1 MSKTASGAVV
11 SGGTSVKTKKKKK
24 QSLMRQA
31 FIRLSKD
38 KVAMAGLIGIALLI
52 LVSIAAPLITPYSY
66 KFMDAMHM
74 KEGPSLLH
82 PLGTDLLGRD
92 ILSRLL
98 YGGRYSLALGLI
110 SSILSLL
117 IGIVLGSISGYF
129 GGVVDDVIMRICD
142 IIQSIP
148 TLLFCIIISM
158 VMGDGYV
165 ITIFAIAVGGFA
177 GNVRLMRSQMLTV
190 RKEEYLDAACAI
202 NCSLPRILFRH
213 ALPNI
218 MSPLLIGFTMGIGNQ
233 IQTAASL
240 SVLGLGVQ
248 PPLPEWGA
256 MLSDGLA
263 YMSTYPHLMIC
274 PGVAI
279 FLISLFIN
287 MFGDGLRDALDPK
300 LKK

>member
-1 MSKTASGAVV
+1 MSKAVGGTVV
-11 SGGTSVKTKKKKK
+11 SGGTAVKKKKK
-24 QSLMRQA
+24 QSMWRQA
-31 FIRLSKD
+31 FQRLSKD
-38 KVAMAGLIGIALLI
+38 KVAMIGLIGIVLLI
-52 LVSIAAPLITPYSY
+52 VVAIAAPLLTPYSY
-66 KFMDAMHM
+66 KEMDPLHLI
-74 KEGPSLLH
+74 EGPSLLH
-82 PLGTDLLGRD
+82 PFGTDKLGRD

-98 YGGRYSLALGLI
+98 YGARYSLALGLI
-110 SSILSLL
+110 SSILSLI
-117 IGIVLGSISGYF
+117 IGIIFGAISGYF

-142 IIQSIP
+142 IIQAIP
-148 TLLFCIIISM
+148 SLLFCIIISM
-158 VMGDGYV
+158 TLGTGYV
-165 ITIFAIAVGGFA
+165 VTIFAIALGGCS
-177 GNVRLMRSQMLTV
+177 GNIRLMRSQLLTI

-202 NCSLPRILFRH
+202 NCSTARILFRH
-213 ALPNI
+213 ALPNV

-256 MLSDGLA
+256 MLSDGLI
-263 YMSTYPHLMIC
+263 YMSTHPHLMFF
-274 PGVAI
+274 PGMMI